1 MLNLRTSGALIAVLW
16 LAGCASTP
24 PKPPPVHDFAI
35 REAVLE
41 DALGQIGR
49 PYVYGGADAGGF
61 DCSGLTSHVYA
72 KAGIQL
78 PRTASAQLKA
88 GRRIPFS
95 SAAPGD
101 LVFYR
106 FGGGLHVTI
115 YVGDGKVVHAPA
127 TGQTV
132 HVSNVDTAYWRRHYV
147 ATVRELN

>member
-1 MLNLRTSGALIAVLW
+1 MRHLRARGMFIAVLW

-24 PKPPPVHDFAI
+24 PTPPPVHDFAS

-41 DALGQIGR
+41 DALGEIGR
-49 PYVYGGADAGGF
+49 PYVYGGADASGF

-72 KAGIQL
+72 EVGIQL
-78 PRTASAQLKA
+78 PRTAAAQLKA
-88 GRRIPFS
+88 GRSIPFS
-95 SAAPGD
+95 SVAPGD

-115 YVGDGKVVHAPA
+115 YVGDGKVVQAPA

-132 HVSNVDTAYWRRHYV
+132 HVSNVDTAYWRGHYV
-147 ATVRELN
+147 ATVRLLN